1 VRVATFNLLHGR
13 RLSDGATRAE
23 DLLAVG
29 RALDADLVALQEV
42 DRGQDRSGCVD
53 QAAVV
58 ADALGAG
65 WWRFVPALEGTPG
78 GAWSPSYVDDGT
90 TLTGPAYG
98 IALLSRYPVSSWQVR
113 RFGPAPVGMPL
124 HVAGRRGLVAVADE
138 PRVAVA
144 AQVDTPAGTVTVI
157 ATHLSFVP
165 GWNVGQLRALRRWTR
180 SMPGPRL
187 LLGDV
192 NLPGPVVRAT
202 TGWTQLARA
211 LPTYPSWRP
220 RVQFDHVLADRA
232 MPVVAA
238 FAPALPVSD
247 HRAAVVDLADPPRG

>member
-1 VRVATFNLLHGR
+1 MRVATFNLLHGR
-13 RLSDGATRAE
+13 RVPDGVAHPE
-23 DLLAVG
+23 DLTAAA

-42 DRGQDRSGCVD
+42 DRSQVRSGCVD
-53 QAAVV
+53 QASVV
-58 ADALGAG
+58 AEALGAR

-78 GAWSPSYVDDGT
+78 GAWSPSSVDDGS
-90 TLTGPAYG
+90 TLTSPAYG
-98 IALLSRYPVSSWQVR
+98 IALLSRHPVRSWQVR

-144 AQVDTPAGTVTVI
+144 AEVDTPSGPLTVI

-165 GWNVGQLRALRRWTR
+165 GWNVRQLRALVRWAR

-202 TGWTQLARA
+202 TGWTMLARD

-232 MPVVAA
+232 MPVIGAA
-238 FAPALPVSD
+238 APRLPVSD
-247 HRAAVVDLADPPRG
+247 HRAVVVDLADPPGG